1 MRGPHAPN
9 PPTSLPMKLPT
20 FFSLSLSLSR
30 SSPSPLSLLLALA
43 FCLFISF
50 GGFREKVW
58 MDLPRADAPLPL
70 PFGDG
75 REFFRPPAF
84 RARLPFPPSPSSSSP
99 RCFSFRLPWPGLAV
113 GMEIGID
120 ELDGR
125 SARTAGRCTKMVY
138 VDVGLSAGRIRPCHY
153 CHRQALVQRKG
164 ARLRA
169 PECFSLGAVYLCHF
183 CFFFFIYFYIVV
195 PSGNVAHGSPVCFV
209 LERNNGDVYFDDATT
224 STSWEGGLD
233 VSFLEYARNLRI
245 FIIKVEI
252 ENYNGY

>member
-1 MRGPHAPN
+1 MEGNRKGRGRGVVIAWGGGGRTDGRRRRQNRAAQKVKPAGRDAGPTRAQP

-183 CFFFFIYFYIVV
+183 CFFFLYLFLY
-195 PSGNVAHGSPVCFV
+195 SGSK
-209 LERNNGDVYFDDATT
+209 
-224 STSWEGGLD
+224 W
-233 VSFLEYARNLRI
+233 
-245 FIIKVEI
+245 
-252 ENYNGY
+252 